1 MAKSNQ
7 YIILCD
13 TAAVQGIGET
23 QREETQECTARN
35 STASL
40 TWDQRDISI
49 VDLKIRNYWN

>member
-13 TAAVQGIGET
+13 TEAVQGTGEI
-23 QREETQECTARN
+23 QHEETQECTARN

-40 TWDQRDISI
+40 TQDQSDIPR
-49 VDLKIRNYWN
+49 VDLKICNYWN